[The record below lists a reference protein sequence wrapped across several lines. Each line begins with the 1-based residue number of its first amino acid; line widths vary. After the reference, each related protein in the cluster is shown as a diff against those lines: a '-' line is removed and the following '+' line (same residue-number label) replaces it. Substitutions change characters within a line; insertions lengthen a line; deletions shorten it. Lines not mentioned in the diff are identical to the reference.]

1 MKLYMSVTD
10 DLLELPAYV
19 ALTSRELAEHYGMKL
34 NTLKNYISLGTGRM
48 CGRDGRLK
56 FIIVDMGDDN
66 ELLEEQKQAKRAVRK
81 AREIKNPRAITT
93 TVFNAVTSETL
104 VFTCQRDAEIYL
116 GMSKKYIAVK
126 INRLKKNEFRYKHY
140 IVKVGN

>member
-1 MKLYMSVTD
+1 MKLYMSVTKD
-10 DLLELPAYV
+10 KLELPVYV
-19 ALTSRELAEHYGMKL
+19 ALTLTELAEHYGMKV
-34 NTLKNYISLGTGRM
+34 NTLKNYMSLGTGRM

-81 AREIKNPRAITT
+81 TREMKNPRAITT

-104 VFTCQRDAEIYL
+104 VFTCQRDAEICL
-116 GMSKKYIAVK
+116 GMSKKYNLSHIYFLFVFQTVYSL
-126 INRLKKNEFRYKHY
+126 IYL
-140 IVKVGN
+140 